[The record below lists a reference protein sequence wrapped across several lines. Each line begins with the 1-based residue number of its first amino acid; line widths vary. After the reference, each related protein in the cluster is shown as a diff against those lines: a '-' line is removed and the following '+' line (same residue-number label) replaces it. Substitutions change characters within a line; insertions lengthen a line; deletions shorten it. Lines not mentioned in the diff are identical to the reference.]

1 MIGRRMSAA
10 EAVACADRVCIV
22 LLSGIG
28 DVVHGLAVANALKA
42 QRPDR
47 ELVWVAQP
55 APAQILDAHPAIDR
69 VVVFHRDRGV
79 RGLGQLWSVMR
90 RERCP
95 VALNLQW
102 YFKGIWPTLF
112 SGAPT
117 RIGLPPK
124 KTRDGERFIN
134 THHLPD
140 GPWKHSQDI
149 FLDMLDLIE
158 VPRPSPL
165 RWDLTLT
172 AAERAEAQDFF
183 AGLGSRPI
191 AAVAVASSNR
201 KKDWPAERYIPLV
214 DALQEDLGFRVLL
227 IGGPAAREQNAA
239 RQITNGA
246 RSAPAWGLADSV
258 RRLMWSI
265 EGADLVI
272 SPDTSSV
279 HIAHAFGVPVVGLYG
294 HTNPARVGPYRD
306 FRDLVID
313 RYTDADEEPDPDR
326 WDPRHGR
333 MEQIS
338 IADVLDRVQL
348 ARALYGVRT

>member
-1 MIGRRMSAA
+1 MIGRRLPAS
-10 EAVACADRVCIV
+10 EAVAQADRICIV

-28 DVVHGLAVANALKA
+28 DVVHGLPIAQALKA
-42 QRPDR
+42 QRPER
-47 ELVWVAQP
+47 EVIWVSQP
-55 APAQILDAHPAIDR
+55 APAQILRSHPAVDR
-69 VVVFHRDRGV
+69 VVLFDRHRGL
-79 RGLGQLWSVMR
+79 RGLGQLWAAMR
-90 RERCP
+90 KDRCT

-102 YFKGIWPTLF
+102 YLKGVWPTLF
-112 SGAPT
+112 SGAST
-117 RIGLPPK
+117 RIGLPRN
-124 KTRDGERFIN
+124 KTRDREHIFN

-140 GPWKHSQDI
+140 GPWKHAQDL
-149 FLDMLDLIE
+149 FLDMLDLVE

-165 RWDLTLT
+165 RWDLPFTDDEKT
-172 AAERAEAQDFF
+172 EALAFF
-183 AGLGSRPI
+183 DGLGSRPI

-201 KKDWPAERYIPLV
+201 RKDWPVERYIPLV

-227 IGGPAAREQNAA
+227 IGGPGVREREAAHQVAD
-239 RQITNGA
+239 GA
-246 RSAPAWGLADSV
+246 RTAPVWGLGDSV

-265 EGADLVI
+265 DRADLVI

-279 HIAHAFGVPVVGLYG
+279 HIAHGLGVPVVSLYG

-313 RYTDADEEPDPDR
+313 RYTDPDEEPDPDR

-338 IADVLDRVQL
+338 VADVLERVER
-348 ARALYGVRT
+348 ARALHGVRT